1 MPLYWV
7 VDGTE
12 QHVEVW
18 TPDAEFPAIERAQL
32 VWRPPGAGTPFM
44 FDLAELFRP
53 V

>member
-1 MPLYWV
+1 

-18 TPDAEFPAIERAQL
+18 TPDAAFPAIERERL
-32 VWRPPGAGTPFM
+32 VWRPRGAATPSM
-44 FDLAELFRP
+44 LELAELFRP